1 MPNKSLPLIFL
12 LIILMSSSCSGG
24 DDRYKGKTDEQ
35 KAQMYHDAKIKI
47 VMRWTCNTLNEEV
60 TAYKKA
66 KMSIVDPYEVY
77 FRRYPQQFIIATT
90 LYKPVIISTLRDNPY
105 KIPPN
110 ELDISYIKP
119 FDLSEL
125 NCKDIVSEWRIGQAS
140 WAEFLKRK

>member
-12 LIILMSSSCSGG
+12 LIILMSSSCSG

-47 VMRWTCNTLNEEV
+47 VMRWTCNELNEEV

-66 KMSIVDPYEVY
+66 KLSIVDPYYNY
-77 FRRYPQQFIIATT
+77 FSRYPRQFIIATT
-90 LYKPVIISTLRDNPY
+90 LYKTVIISTLKDHPY

-125 NCKDIVSEWRIGQAS
+125 NCKDIVAEWRIGQAN
-140 WAEFLKRK
+140 WLNFLKRN